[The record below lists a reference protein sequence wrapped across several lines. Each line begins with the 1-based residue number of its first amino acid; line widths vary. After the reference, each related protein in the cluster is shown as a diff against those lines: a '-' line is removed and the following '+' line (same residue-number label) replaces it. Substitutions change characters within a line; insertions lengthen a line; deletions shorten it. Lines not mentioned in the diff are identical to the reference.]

1 MNTKMEALVMIIQ
14 EGKKWAVKSES
25 GKTLGV
31 YDTKS
36 EAKKRLEQIEYFK
49 NRKGN

>member
-1 MNTKMEALVMIIQ
+1 MKLIVK
-14 EGKKWAVKSES
+14 EGKKWSVKSES

-49 NRKGN
+49 NKKGN